1 MGNEFSGQSGHS
13 AEYFG
18 DTRDH
23 WWNRDYL
30 ALLAKRWRLSE
41 VRDALDVG
49 CGVGHWGMLIGEQ
62 LPAEARVTGVDREPA
77 WVAKAAERA
86 AARGLGGRYRYLQG
100 TAESLP
106 FDDASFDLVTCQ
118 TVLIHVASP
127 RAVLAEMVRVLRPGG
142 VVAVCEPNNL
152 TNALMSDVT
161 TFTGPVD
168 DLLALVRLQMVC
180 ERGKAALGEGDNS
193 IGQQLPAI
201 FAELG
206 LADLR
211 VSMNDRA
218 SPMIAPYEEPW
229 SRAVVEEMVEFAER
243 EHAMWDHATTRRY
256 YLAGGGT
263 DPDFDR
269 AWALALAQVRRAAD
283 EVRAGT
289 YRLAGGAVG
298 YCVSGRKPAG

>member
-23 WWNRDYL
+23 WWNRDYF
-30 ALLAKRWRLSE
+30 ALLGKRWRLSE

-49 CGVGHWGMLIGEQ
+49 CGVGHWGTLIGEQ
-62 LPAEARVTGVDREPA
+62 LPAAARLTGVDREPG
-77 WVAKAAERA
+77 WVAKATERA
-86 AARGLGGRYRYLQG
+86 AARGLGDRYRFVQG

-106 FDDASFDLVTCQ
+106 FADASFDLVTCQ
-118 TVLIHVASP
+118 TVLIHVADP
-127 RAVLAEMVRVLRPGG
+127 RVVLAEMVRVLRPGG
-142 VVAVCEPNNL
+142 IVAVCEPNNL

-168 DLLALVRLQMVC
+168 DLLALLRLQMIC

-193 IGQQLPAI
+193 VGQRLPAM
-201 FAELG
+201 FAEQG
-206 LADLR
+206 LLELQ

-218 SPMIAPYEEPW
+218 NPMIAPYEGLW
-229 SRAVVEEMVEFAER
+229 ARAMVEEMIDFAER
-243 EHAMWDHATTRRY
+243 EHALWDRATTRRY
-256 YLAGGGT
+256 YRAGGGAEA
-263 DPDFDR
+263 DFER
-269 AWALALAQVRRAAD
+269 AWALALSQVRRAAD

-289 YRLAGGAVG
+289 YRIAGGAVG